1 MKKAIIIS
9 ITAIV
14 LMLSPMFIQAQNPPH
29 PNGGNSPDAT
39 NTPVGGG
46 APLDGGIAL
55 LLAMGAGYGMR
66 KIFKQSKLL
75 NL

>member
-1 MKKAIIIS
+1 MKKAILIS

-14 LMLSPMFIQAQNPPH
+14 LMLAPVFVQAQNPPH

-46 APLDGGIAL
+46 APLDGGITL
-55 LLAMGAGYGMR
+55 LLAMGAGYMIR
-66 KIFKQSKLL
+66 KTLNQSKLL

>member
-14 LMLSPMFIQAQNPPH
+14 LMFAPMFIQAQNPPH

-46 APLDGGIAL
+46 APLDGGITL
-55 LLAMGAGYGMR
+55 LFAMGAGYAIR
-66 KIFKQSKLL
+66 KTLKQSKLL